1 MGRRRRGGMGGEGME
16 GKEGEGMGRR
26 KGGMGMGGGGG
37 GMSYLFALSCQ
48 LSEKMRQK
56 IWHQQNTPPPNS
68 PLHIHIHIDVSCKNL
83 EERMEQEVQEKKMN
97 KKRVSRFLLTF

>member
-1 MGRRRRGGMGGEGME
+1 MLGMREEGGDGGME
-16 GKEGEGMGRR
+16 GEEGLGMEGR
-26 KGGMGMGGGGG
+26 KRGDGQEGG

-68 PLHIHIHIDVSCKNL
+68 PLHIHIHIDVTCKNL
-83 EERMEQEVQEKKMN
+83 EKRMKDKKF
-97 KKRVSRFLLTF
+97 R